1 MSEASI
7 EGLVEELMCSSDA
20 DLDDRVRTLELERRR
35 IDAELALAA
44 GEIDR
49 RRSYLDDGHR
59 SLKAYLRATC
69 NHSDADAARIGR
81 LSTAAAEVPGVAEA
95 LHAGRIGTAQANE
108 LAVAHANRRVR
119 DRLASSHRCC
129 WSWPNG

>member
-1 MSEASI
+1 ME
-7 EGLVEELMCSSDA
+7 CSDS

-35 IDAELALAA
+35 IEAELALTA

-69 NHSDADAARIGR
+69 NYSDAEAARVGR
-81 LSTAAAEVPGVAEA
+81 LTAAAADVPGLAEA
-95 LHAGRIGTAQANE
+95 LHHGHIGTPQANE
-108 LAVAHANRRVR
+108 LAVAHTNRGS
-119 DRLASSHRCC
+119 ATGCATSPRCC
-129 WSWPNG
+129 SSWPNDSASASSARACSAS